1 MVSNNG
7 YDDSNDDL
15 IEDGLEDVLQMELTE
30 EAFEELAASEGAA
43 IAELAFWSSSLA
55 DELEE
60 TQPTPEDRQVID
72 MDIYLDDNTLLELY
86 GVSLFRAESADP
98 ITGLEA
104 LEAALIDLA
113 GTDAVLYEVAET
125 DEGDL
130 ALVFAVEEELKLIM
144 VVGAWT
150 VSDWDELPEE

>member
-7 YDDSNDDL
+7 FDESNDEL
-15 IEDGLEDVLQMELTE
+15 MEDVLQMELTD

-43 IAELAFWSSSLA
+43 IAELAYWSASLA

-60 TQPTPEDRQVID
+60 TTPTPEERQVID
-72 MDIYLDDNTLLELY
+72 IDMYLDDNTLLELY

-98 ITGLEA
+98 ITGLDA
-104 LEAALIDLA
+104 LEAALVDLA
-113 GTDAVLYEVAET
+113 GSGGVLYEVAET

-130 ALVFAVEEELKLIM
+130 ALVFAVEDELRLIL
-144 VVGAWT
+144 VVG
-150 VSDWDELPEE
+150 DR

>member
-1 MVSNNG
+1 MASNNG
-7 YDDSNDDL
+7 LDESNDEL
-15 IEDGLEDVLQMELTE
+15 MEDVLQMELTE
-30 EAFEELAASEGAA
+30 EAYQELAASEGAA
-43 IAELAFWSSSLA
+43 IAELAYWSASLA

-60 TQPTPEDRQVID
+60 TQPTAEERQVID
-72 MDIYLDDNTLLELY
+72 IDLYLDDNTLLELY
-86 GVSLFRAESADP
+86 GVSLFRSESAEP

-113 GTDAVLYEVAET
+113 GSGGVLYEVAET

-130 ALVFAVEEELKLIM
+130 ALVFAVEDELRLIM
-144 VVGAWT
+144 VVGAWS

>member
-1 MVSNNG
+1 MVSTNG
-7 YDDSNDDL
+7 LDNS
-15 IEDGLEDVLQMELTE
+15 IEELAEDVLQMELTE
-30 EAFEELAASEGAA
+30 EAFEELAASEGAM
-43 IAELAFWSSSLA
+43 IVELAYWSASLA

-60 TQPTPEDRQVID
+60 TTPTPEERQVID
-72 MDIYLDDNTLLELY
+72 LDMYLDDNTLLELY

-104 LEAALIDLA
+104 LEAALVDLA
-113 GTDAVLYEVAET
+113 GSGGALYEVAET

-130 ALVFAVEEELKLIM
+130 ALVFAVEDELRLIL
-144 VVGAWT
+144 VVGAWS

>member
-1 MVSNNG
+1 MVSSNG
-7 YDDSNDDL
+7 LDEGNDEL
-15 IEDGLEDVLQMELTE
+15 MEDVLQMELTD
-30 EAFEELAASEGAA
+30 EAYEELAASEGAA
-43 IAELAFWSSSLA
+43 IAELAYWSASLA

-60 TQPTPEDRQVID
+60 TTPTPEDRQVID
-72 MDIYLDDNTLLELY
+72 IDMYLDDNTLLELY

-98 ITGLEA
+98 ITGLDA

-113 GTDAVLYEVAET
+113 GSGGVLYEVAET

-130 ALVFAVEEELKLIM
+130 ALVFAVEDELRLIL

>member
-1 MVSNNG
+1 MASNNG
-7 YDDSNDDL
+7 MDEGNDEL
-15 IEDGLEDVLQMELTE
+15 MEDVLQMELTD

-43 IAELAFWSSSLA
+43 IAELAYWSASLA
-55 DELEE
+55 DDLEE
-60 TQPTPEDRQVID
+60 STPTPEERQVID
-72 MDIYLDDNTLLELY
+72 LDMYLDDNTLLELY

-104 LEAALIDLA
+104 LEAALVDLA
-113 GTDAVLYEVAET
+113 GSGGVLYEVAET

-130 ALVFAVEEELKLIM
+130 ALVFAVEEELRLIL

>member
-7 YDDSNDDL
+7 LDESNDEL
-15 IEDGLEDVLQMELTE
+15 MEDVLQMELTE
-30 EAFEELAASEGAA
+30 EAYQELAASEGAA
-43 IAELAFWSSSLA
+43 IAELAYWSASLA

-60 TQPTPEDRQVID
+60 TQPTAEERQVID
-72 MDIYLDDNTLLELY
+72 IDLYLDDNTLLELY
-86 GVSLFRAESADP
+86 GVSLFRSESAEP

-113 GTDAVLYEVAET
+113 GSGGVLYEVAET

-130 ALVFAVEEELKLIM
+130 ALVFAVADELRLIM
-144 VVGAWT
+144 VVGAWS

>member
-1 MVSNNG
+1 MVSTNG
-7 YDDSNDDL
+7 LDNSTDEL
-15 IEDGLEDVLQMELTE
+15 IEDVLQMELTD
-30 EAFEELAASEGAA
+30 EAYDELAASEGAA
-43 IAELAFWSSSLA
+43 IAELAYWSASLA

-60 TQPTPEDRQVID
+60 TTPTAEDRQVID
-72 MDIYLDDNTLLELY
+72 IDMYLDDNTLLELY

-98 ITGLEA
+98 ITGLDA

-113 GTDAVLYEVAET
+113 GSGGVLYEVAET

-130 ALVFAVEEELKLIM
+130 ALVFAVDDELRLIL
-144 VVGAWT
+144 VVGAWS